1 MIFPHCFRPAHE
13 LRCYFVE
20 LKVALP
26 HPSYPTFTDEDGFI
40 YELRRVLRV
49 KMDPNRLSE
58 SFEQCFGHDE
68 GGGDGMEQSEASD
81 STSRLA
87 YELV

>member
-1 MIFPHCFRPAHE
+1 
-13 LRCYFVE
+13 
-20 LKVALP
+20 
-26 HPSYPTFTDEDGFI
+26 
-40 YELRRVLRV
+40 
-49 KMDPNRLSE
+49 MDPNRLSE